1 VATERKSGTGG
12 LDTFLAASGSQLL
25 DHRGDQVMKY
35 HIHKAVVI
43 GSGTMG
49 AAIAAHLANAGVPVT
64 LLDIVPKDAPVED
77 KDARNKI
84 VNEGWDRCLKA
95 RPANLMSP
103 ELKTLV
109 KLGNL
114 DDDFG
119 VVAEADWIC
128 EAIVEN
134 LEIKRD
140 LMARIDDMRKR
151 TSIVSTNTSGI
162 PVSAIAEGRSKEF
175 KKHFLGIHFFNPPRY
190 LKLLEIIPTKDTDRE
205 VVEFFSW
212 FGEYRLGKGIVEC
225 KDTPNFIGNRV
236 AFGTGAF
243 AMDYILKNGYTVDEV
258 DAVTGPLIGRPKTAT
273 FRLIDLV
280 GLDVWDHVGRNLAPL
295 IPHDQLGQEYL
306 KAETPAKLMS
316 TMLKRKWLGNK
327 TKVGF
332 YKEVRKEDGSKEFWS
347 LDLNTL
353 EHVPPIKPR
362 FDSVKAAKDVE
373 GLGDRLKVLLEADDK
388 AAELVKAL
396 TYQSFQYTSSIVP
409 EVADSPKPIDDATRW
424 GFSHEAGPFETWDML
439 GVKDTVK
446 RMKAAGYP
454 AVEWVNDML
463 KAGVESFYQYENG
476 EKVGVYNVTQQKY
489 VPIRRPARMIILKQQ
504 KIVSQNSGATIRD
517 LGDGVAC
524 LEFHTKMNALDE
536 DIMTMTVEAF
546 DRLEMDFDGL
556 VIGNEAENF
565 SAGANLFMMVVG
577 AQQGMWD
584 MLDSAVRKL
593 QEMNIRMRY
602 SPKPVVVAPAGLTLG
617 GGCEITMHG
626 SRVVAAAETYIGLV
640 ELGAGVIPA
649 GGGTKEMLRRI
660 LNPVM
665 RVENAEPLAALQRAF
680 LQMGQAKVAT
690 SAEEARGMNILTP
703 ADRIVLN
710 RDHLLAEAKQEV
722 LHMVAAGYKPPA
734 PELIYAAGRDA
745 LAAIRI
751 GAWMF
756 AEGKY
761 ITQYDHHIAGKLAYV
776 MCGGELTRPQW
787 VSEQYILDLE
797 REAILSLFGE
807 EKTQARMWNLLQTG
821 KPLRN

>member
-1 VATERKSGTGG
+1 
-12 LDTFLAASGSQLL
+12 
-25 DHRGDQVMKY
+25 MKY

-64 LLDIVPKDAPVED
+64 LLDIVPKVAQAGDRE
-77 KDARNKI
+77 ARNKI

-95 RPANLMSP
+95 KPANLMSS
-103 ELKTLV
+103 ELKTFV
-109 KLGNL
+109 QLGNL
-114 DDDFG
+114 EDDFD

-134 LEIKRD
+134 LKIKQD
-140 LMARIDDMRKR
+140 LMARIDEVRKPNA
-151 TSIVSTNTSGI
+151 IVSTNTSGI
-162 PVSAIAEGRSKEF
+162 PVAAIAEGRSKEF
-175 KKHFLGIHFFNPPRY
+175 RKHFLGTHFFNPPRY
-190 LKLLEIIPTKDTDRE
+190 LKLLEIIPTQDTDQE
-205 VVEFFSW
+205 VGTFFSW
-212 FGEYRLGKGIVEC
+212 FGEERLGKGIVLC

-243 AMDYILKNGYTVDEV
+243 AMDFILKNDYTVDEV

-295 IPHDQLGQEYL
+295 IPHDKLGQEYL
-306 KAETPAKLMS
+306 KAEAPATLMS
-316 TMLKRKWLGNK
+316 TMLERKWLGNK

-332 YKEVRKEDGSKEFWS
+332 YKEVRGEDGKKEFWS
-347 LDLNTL
+347 LDLSTL
-353 EHVPPIKPR
+353 EHVPPTKPR
-362 FDSVKAAKDVE
+362 FESVKAAKDAE
-373 GLGDRLKVLLEADDK
+373 GLGERLKVLLGADDK
-388 AAELVKAL
+388 AANLVKAL
-396 TYQSFQYTSSIVP
+396 TYQSFQYASSIIP
-409 EVADSPKPIDDATRW
+409 EVADSAKPIDDAIRW
-424 GFSHEAGPFETWDML
+424 GFMHEAGPFETWDML
-439 GVKDTVK
+439 GVRDTVK
-446 RMKAAGYP
+446 KMKAAGYP
-454 AVEWVNDML
+454 AAKWVNEML
-463 KAGVESFYQYENG
+463 KAGVESFYQYKNS
-476 EKVGVYNVTQQKY
+476 EKIGVYDATKGKY
-489 VPIRRPARMIILKQQ
+489 VKFKRPDGVVVLKQN
-504 KIVSQNSGATIRD
+504 KVVAENAGAAIRD

-524 LEFHTKMNALDE
+524 LEFHTKMNSLDE
-536 DIMTMTVEAF
+536 DIMTMADEAF
-546 DRLEMDFDGL
+546 VRLDSDFDGL

-584 MLDSAVRKL
+584 MLDMAVRKL
-593 QEMNIRMRY
+593 QDFNMRMRY
-602 SPKPVVVAPAGLTLG
+602 SAKPVVVAPAGLTLG

-649 GGGTKEMLRRI
+649 GGGTKELLRRI
-660 LNPVM
+660 VNPVM
-665 RVENAEPLAALQRAF
+665 RVENAEPLAALQRTF

-710 RDHLLAEAKQEV
+710 RDHLLTEAKKEV

-756 AEGKY
+756 QEGRY

-776 MCGGELTRPQW
+776 MCGGELTRGQW

-807 EKTQARMWNLLQTG
+807 EKTQARMWNILQTG

>member
-1 VATERKSGTGG
+1 
-12 LDTFLAASGSQLL
+12 
-25 DHRGDQVMKY
+25 MKY
-35 HIHKAVVI
+35 HIHKVVVI

-49 AAIAAHLANAGVPVT
+49 AAIAAHLANAGVSVT
-64 LLDIVPKDAPVED
+64 LLDIVPKDAPTDDRE
-77 KDARNKI
+77 ARNKI
-84 VNEGWDRCLKA
+84 VSDGWDRCLKA
-95 RPANLMSP
+95 RPANLMS
-103 ELKTLV
+103 ENLKTLV

-114 DDDFG
+114 EDDFA

-134 LEIKRD
+134 LEIKQE
-140 LMARIDDMRKR
+140 LMARIDEVRKP
-151 TSIVSTNTSGI
+151 TALVSTNTSGI
-162 PVSAIAEGRSKEF
+162 PVKDIAEGRSKEF
-175 KKHFLGIHFFNPPRY
+175 RKHFLGTHFFNPPRY
-190 LKLLEIIPTKDTDRE
+190 LKLLEIIPTRDTDRD
-205 VVEFFSW
+205 VIEFFAW
-212 FGEYRLGKGIVEC
+212 FGEHRLGKGIVLC

-243 AMDYILKNGYTVDEV
+243 GMDFILSNGYTVDEV

-273 FRLIDLV
+273 FRLMDLV

-295 IPHDQLGQEYL
+295 IPHDKLGQGYL
-306 KAETPAKLMS
+306 RAEAPGRLMAA
-316 TMLKRKWLGNK
+316 MLERKWLGNK

-332 YKEVRKEDGSKEFWS
+332 YKEVRGEDGRKEFWP

-353 EHVPPIKPR
+353 EHVPPTKPR
-362 FDSVKAAKDVE
+362 FESVGKAKDE
-373 GLGDRLKVLLEADDK
+373 EKLGDRLKILLEGDDK
-388 AAELVKAL
+388 AARLVRAL
-396 TYQSFQYTSSIVP
+396 TYQGFQYASSIIP
-409 EVADSPKPIDDATRW
+409 EVSDTVKPIDDAVRW
-424 GFSHEAGPFETWDML
+424 GFMHEAGPFEIWDML
-439 GVKDTVK
+439 GVKETVK

-454 AVEWVNDML
+454 PAKWVSDML
-463 KAGVESFYQYENG
+463 KAGIESFYQYRNDQ
-476 EKVGVYNVTQQKY
+476 KVGVYDAVKGKH
-489 VPIRRPARMIILKQQ
+489 VKVKRPEGTILLKQT
-504 KIVSQNSGATIRD
+504 KVVSENAGATIRD
-517 LGDGVAC
+517 MGDGVAC

-536 DIMTMTVEAF
+536 DIMNMADEALAC
-546 DRLEMDFDGL
+546 LETDFDGL
-556 VIGNEAENF
+556 VIGNEADNF
-565 SAGANLFMMVVG
+565 SAGANLFMMAVG

-584 MLDSAVRKL
+584 MLAAAVKKL
-593 QEMNIRMRY
+593 QDLNMRMRY
-602 SPKPVVVAPAGLTLG
+602 SPKPIVVAPAGLTLG

-626 SRVVAAAETYIGLV
+626 SRVVAAAETYVGLV

-660 LNPVM
+660 VNPVM
-665 RVENAEPLAALQRAF
+665 RVENAEALAPLQRAF

-690 SAEEARGMNILTP
+690 SAEEARGMNILSP
-703 ADRIVLN
+703 ADRVVMN
-710 RDHLLAEAKQEV
+710 RDHLLTEAKREV
-722 LHMVAAGYKPPA
+722 LHMSASGYKPPA
-734 PELIYAAGRDA
+734 PEPIYAAGRDA

-756 AEGKY
+756 REGQY

-807 EKTQARMWNLLQTG
+807 ERTQARMWNILQTG

>member
-1 VATERKSGTGG
+1 
-12 LDTFLAASGSQLL
+12 
-25 DHRGDQVMKY
+25 MKY

-64 LLDIVPKDAPVED
+64 LLDIVPQDAPADD
-77 KDARNKI
+77 KKARDRI
-84 VNEGWDRCLKA
+84 VNEGWDRCLNA
-95 RPANLMSP
+95 RPANLMSAD
-103 ELKTLV
+103 LKTLV

-114 DDDFG
+114 EDDFG
-119 VVAEADWIC
+119 VVAEADWVC

-134 LEIKRD
+134 LKIKQD
-140 LMARIDDMRKR
+140 LMRRIDAVRKPNGII
-151 TSIVSTNTSGI
+151 TTNTSGI
-162 PVSAIAEGRSKEF
+162 PVAAIAEGRSKEF
-175 KKHFLGIHFFNPPRY
+175 KKHFLGTHFFNPPRY
-190 LKLLEIIPTKDTDRE
+190 LKLLEVIPTKETGKE
-205 VVEFFSW
+205 VVEFIAW
-212 FGEYRLGKGIVEC
+212 FGENRLGKGVVIC

-258 DAVTGPLIGRPKTAT
+258 DAITGPLIGRPKTAT

-280 GLDVWDHVGRNLAPL
+280 GLDVWDHVARNLAPL
-295 IPHDQLGQEYL
+295 IPHDKLGQEYL
-306 KAETPAKLMS
+306 KAEAPAKLMS
-316 TMLKRKWLGNK
+316 TMLEHKWLGNK

-332 YKEVRKEDGSKEFWS
+332 YKEVRGADGKKEFWS

-353 EHVPPIKPR
+353 EHVSPTKPR

-373 GLGDRLKVLLEADDK
+373 GLGEKLKVLLAADDK
-388 AAELVKAL
+388 AADLVRAL
-396 TYQSFQYTSSIVP
+396 TYQGFQYASSIIP
-409 EVADSPKPIDDATRW
+409 EVADTVKPIDDAVRW
-424 GFSHEAGPFETWDML
+424 GFMHEAGPFEMWDML
-439 GVKDTVK
+439 GVRETVK
-446 RMKAAGYP
+446 KMKAAGYP
-454 AVEWVNDML
+454 AAKWVNEML
-463 KAGVESFYQYENG
+463 KTGVESFYQYQRSSPADKRSGPADKNG
-476 EKVGVYNVTQQKY
+476 EKVAVYDAVRGKY
-489 VPIRRPARMIILKQQ
+489 VKLKRPEGTIVLKQHG
-504 KIVSQNSGATIRD
+504 IVSQNSGATIRD
-517 LGDGVAC
+517 MGDGVAC

-536 DIMTMTVEAF
+536 DIMNMTVEAF
-546 DRLEMDFDGL
+546 DRLDTDFDGM

-584 MLDSAVRKL
+584 MLDGAVRKL
-593 QEMNIRMRY
+593 QDLNMRMRY

-617 GGCEITMHG
+617 GGCEITMHA

-649 GGGTKEMLRRI
+649 GAGTKEMLRRI
-660 LNPVM
+660 VNPVM

-703 ADRIVLN
+703 ADRTVLN
-710 RDHLLAEAKQEV
+710 RDHLLTEAKKEV
-722 LHMVAAGYKPPA
+722 SHMIAAGYKPPA

-756 AEGKY
+756 KEGQY

-776 MCGGELTRPQW
+776 LCGGEITRPQW

-821 KPLRN
+821 RPLRN

>member
-1 VATERKSGTGG
+1 
-12 LDTFLAASGSQLL
+12 
-25 DHRGDQVMKY
+25 MKY

-49 AAIAAHLANAGVPVT
+49 AAIAAHLANAGIPVT
-64 LLDIVPKDAPVED
+64 LLDIVPKDAPPDDRE
-77 KDARNKI
+77 ARNKI
-84 VNEGWDRCLKA
+84 VNDGWERCLKA

-114 DDDFG
+114 EDDFG
-119 VVAEADWIC
+119 VVAEADWVC

-134 LEIKRD
+134 LKIKQK
-140 LMARIDDMRKR
+140 LMARIDEVRKPNG
-151 TSIVSTNTSGI
+151 IVSTNTSGI

-175 KKHFLGIHFFNPPRY
+175 RKHFLGTHFFNPPRY
-190 LKLLEIIPTKDTDRE
+190 LKLLEIIPTKDTDKDS
-205 VVEFFSW
+205 VEFFSW
-212 FGEYRLGKGIVEC
+212 FGEYRLGKGVVLC

-258 DAVTGPLIGRPKTAT
+258 DAITGPLIGRPKTAT

-295 IPHDQLGQEYL
+295 IPHDKLGQEYL
-306 KAETPAKLMS
+306 KAEAPAKLMS
-316 TMLKRKWLGNK
+316 TLLERKWLGNK

-332 YKEVRKEDGSKEFWS
+332 YKEVRGEDGKREFWS

-353 EHVPPIKPR
+353 EHVPPTKLR

-388 AAELVKAL
+388 AANLVKAL
-396 TYQSFQYTSSIVP
+396 TYQSFQYASSIIP
-409 EVADSPKPIDDATRW
+409 EVADTVKPIDDAVRW
-424 GFSHEAGPFETWDML
+424 GFMHQAGPFETWDML
-439 GVKDTVK
+439 GVRETVK

-454 AVEWVNDML
+454 AARWVNEML
-463 KAGVESFYQYENG
+463 KAGIESFYQYQRSSPTDKRRAPRSGIADKNG
-476 EKVGVYNVTQQKY
+476 EKVGVYDVVKGKY
-489 VPIRRPARMIILKQQ
+489 IKLRKPEGAILLKQQ
-504 KIVSQNSGATIRD
+504 KVVSQNSGATIRD
-517 LGDGVAC
+517 IGDGVAC

-536 DIMTMTVEAF
+536 DIMNMADEAF
-546 DRLEMDFDGL
+546 NRLETNFEGL

-584 MLDSAVRKL
+584 MLDAAVRKL
-593 QEMNIRMRY
+593 QNLNMRMRY
-602 SPKPVVVAPAGLTLG
+602 SPKPIVVAPAGLALG
-617 GGCEITMHG
+617 GGCEITMHA

-649 GGGTKEMLRRI
+649 GGGTKEMLRRTV
-660 LNPVM
+660 NPFM
-665 RVENAEPLAALQRAF
+665 RLENAEPLVTLQRAF

-690 SAEEARGMNILTP
+690 SAEEARGMNILTS

-710 RDHLLAEAKQEV
+710 RDHLLSEAKKEV
-722 LHMVAAGYKPPA
+722 LHMVASGYKPPA
-734 PELIYAAGRDA
+734 PEMIYAAGRDA

-756 AEGKY
+756 QEGNY

-776 MCGGELTRPQW
+776 MCGGELTRGQW
-787 VSEQYILDLE
+787 VSEAYILDLE

-807 EKTQARMWNLLQTG
+807 ERTQARMWNILQTG

>member
-1 VATERKSGTGG
+1 
-12 LDTFLAASGSQLL
+12 
-25 DHRGDQVMKY
+25 MKY

-43 GSGTMG
+43 CSGTMG
-49 AAIAAHLANAGVPVT
+49 AAIAAHLANVGVPVT
-64 LLDIVPKDAPVED
+64 LLDIVPNDAPSDD
-77 KDARNKI
+77 KEARNKI
-84 VNEGWDRCLKA
+84 VNAGWERCLKA
-95 RPANLMSP
+95 RPANLMSAD
-103 ELKTLV
+103 LKTFV

-114 DDDFG
+114 EDDFG

-134 LEIKRD
+134 LKIKQD
-140 LMARIDDMRKR
+140 LMRRIDDVRKPNG
-151 TSIVSTNTSGI
+151 IVTTNTSGI
-162 PVSAIAEGRSKEF
+162 PVSAIAEGRSDGF
-175 KKHFLGIHFFNPPRY
+175 KQHFLGTHFFNPPRY
-190 LKLLEIIPTKDTDRE
+190 LKLLEIIPTEDTDDR

-212 FGEYRLGKGIVEC
+212 FGEYRLGKGVVVC

-243 AMDYILKNGYTVDEV
+243 AMDFILKNGYTVDEV
-258 DAVTGPLIGRPKTAT
+258 DAVTGPLMGRPKTAT

-280 GLDVWDHVGRNLAPL
+280 GLDVWDHVAQNLAPL
-295 IPHDQLGQEYL
+295 IPHDTLGQEYL
-306 KAETPAKLMS
+306 KAEAPARLMS
-316 TMLKRKWLGNK
+316 TMLERKWLGNK
-327 TKVGF
+327 TKIGF
-332 YKEVRKEDGSKEFWS
+332 YKEVRGEDGKKEFWS
-347 LDLNTL
+347 LDLKTL
-353 EHVPPIKPR
+353 EHVPPTKPR
-362 FDSVKAAKDVE
+362 FDSVKNAKDLE
-373 GLGDRLKVLLEADDK
+373 GLGDRLKVLLNADDK
-388 AAELVKAL
+388 AANLVKAL
-396 TYQSFQYTSSIVP
+396 TYQGFQYASSILP
-409 EVADSPKPIDDATRW
+409 EVADTVKLVDDAVHW
-424 GFSHEAGPFETWDML
+424 GFMHAAGPFETWDML
-439 GVKDTVK
+439 GVKETVK
-446 RMKAAGYP
+446 EMESAGYP
-454 AVEWVNDML
+454 PAQWVRDML
-463 KAGVESFYQYENG
+463 KAGFESFYQYENG
-476 EKVGVYNVTQQKY
+476 ERVGVYDVVGTKY
-489 VPIRRPARMIILKQQ
+489 VQLKRPDGMIVLKQQ
-504 KIVSQNSGATIRD
+504 KIVSQNSGASIRD

-536 DIMTMTVEAF
+536 DIMNMALEAF
-546 DRLEMDFDGL
+546 DRLESDFDGL

-584 MLDSAVRKL
+584 ILDAAVRKL
-593 QEMNIRMRY
+593 QDLNMRMRY

-660 LNPVM
+660 VNPVM

-690 SAEEARGMNILTP
+690 SAEEARGMNILMP
-703 ADRIVLN
+703 SDRILLN
-710 RDHLLAEAKQEV
+710 RDHLLAQAKKEV
-722 LHMVAAGYKPPA
+722 LHMISSAYQPPA
-734 PELIYAAGRDA
+734 PEFIFAAGRDA
-745 LAAIRI
+745 LAALRI

-756 AEGKY
+756 QEGNF
-761 ITQYDHHIAGKLAYV
+761 ITQYDHHIAGKLAHV

-807 EKTQARMWNLLQTG
+807 ERTQARMWNILQTG

>member
-1 VATERKSGTGG
+1 
-12 LDTFLAASGSQLL
+12 
-25 DHRGDQVMKY
+25 MKY

-64 LLDIVPKDAPVED
+64 LLDIVPRDAPAGERE
-77 KDARNKI
+77 ARNRI

-95 RPANLMSP
+95 RPANLMAAY
-103 ELKTLV
+103 LKTFV

-114 DDDFG
+114 EDDFG
-119 VVAEADWIC
+119 VVAEADWVC
-128 EAIVEN
+128 EAIIEN
-134 LEIKRD
+134 LKIKQD
-140 LMARIDDMRKR
+140 LMARIDDIRKP
-151 TSIVSTNTSGI
+151 TGIVTTNTSGI
-162 PVSAIAEGRSKEF
+162 PVSAIAEGRSEGF
-175 KKHFLGIHFFNPPRY
+175 KKHFLGTHFFNPPRY
-190 LKLLEIIPTKDTDRE
+190 LKLLEIIPTEDTDRD
-205 VVEFFSW
+205 VVEFFSR
-212 FGEYRLGKGIVEC
+212 FGEYRLGKGIVLC

-243 AMDYILKNGYTVDEV
+243 AMDFILKNGYTVDEV
-258 DAVTGPLIGRPKTAT
+258 DAITGPLIGRPKTAT

-295 IPHDQLGQEYL
+295 IPHDKLGQEYL
-306 KAETPAKLMS
+306 KAEAPARLMS
-316 TMLKRKWLGNK
+316 TMLERKWLGNK

-332 YKEVRKEDGSKEFWS
+332 YKEVRGEDGKKEFWS

-353 EHVPPIKPR
+353 EHAPAAKPR
-362 FDSVKAAKDVE
+362 FDSVKAAKDIE
-373 GLGDRLKVLLEADDK
+373 GLGDRLKVLLEADDR
-388 AAELVKAL
+388 AADLVRAL
-396 TYQSFQYTSSIVP
+396 MYQGFQYASSILP
-409 EVADSPKPIDDATRW
+409 EVADTVKPIDDAVRW
-424 GFSHEAGPFETWDML
+424 GFMHEAGPFETWDML
-439 GVKDTVK
+439 GVKETVG

-454 AVEWVNDML
+454 SAEWVDDML
-463 KAGVESFYQYENG
+463 QAGVESFYQYENG
-476 EKVGVYNVTQQKY
+476 EKVGVYDVTRGKY
-489 VPIRRPARMIILKQQ
+489 AGIRRPEGTIVLKQQ
-504 KIVSQNSGATIRD
+504 KVVSQNTGATLHD

-524 LEFHTKMNALDE
+524 LGFHTKMNALDE
-536 DIMTMTVEAF
+536 DIMNMAVEAMK
-546 DRLEMDFDGL
+546 RLESDFDGL
-556 VIGNEAENF
+556 VVGNEAEHF

-584 MLDSAVRKL
+584 MLDAAVRKL
-593 QEMNIRMRY
+593 QDMNMAIRY
-602 SPKPVVVAPAGLTLG
+602 SPKPVVIAPAGLTLG

-626 SRVVAAAETYIGLV
+626 SRVVAAAETYIGIV

-660 LNPVM
+660 VNPVM
-665 RVENAEPLAALQRAF
+665 RIENAEPLAALQRAF

-690 SAEEARGMNILTP
+690 SAEEARGMNLLSP

-710 RDHLLAEAKQEV
+710 RDHLLAEAKKEV

-734 PELIYAAGRDA
+734 PEPIYAAGRDA

-776 MCGGELTRPQW
+776 MCGGELTRGQW

-807 EKTQARMWNLLQTG
+807 ERTQARMWNILQTG